1 MTLPTDEAISA
12 KAHLLPLL
20 RGAIAAVRG
29 QRLDEA
35 ERLVDAILGQEPG
48 FADALHIKGHIAM
61 QRGQLAE
68 AAALVQAAIDADFHF
83 EDYHE
88 TLGRIR
94 LAQGDAAAARQ
105 CYGAALALNDKSLGA
120 YIGLAQTLIAEGDYE
135 QAVAALRNGKAVN
148 DRDPELRYL
157 LGFTQMARGKPK
169 KAMVNFRIALAL
181 NPEEQRYRSAYARA
195 LRGLQLTRPDPDL
208 IGSVLPLLGA
218 PGIEPRD
225 LSAVVESALLLEPM
239 IAGLKSLPSRNSAE
253 IALFLQNPASPDLS
267 QLPQLMA
274 WLRYGL
280 VGDRELESLFT
291 ALRRGALALGLGDP
305 GALQRHAGWLAALA
319 IRNFHAEYLDIETE
333 EEKQRV
339 DLLRHRIRKALAKLQ
354 AGDGAAPLGLLTLL
368 GCYRPLY
375 REDFAGLLSGLP
387 WPESL
392 HDLRRIQVTEPLRER
407 TIAAEL
413 PALTP
418 IEDATSKDVRAMYEE
433 SPFPRWNQP
442 VLGNDMPLDRHL
454 RAALPL
460 QNIPELH
467 IERPR
472 VLVAGCGT
480 GLHAILAATTYRDAD
495 VLAID
500 LSRASLA
507 YGKRKVT
514 ELGIPGLRFGQADIL
529 KLGGLPDRF
538 DVIESFGVL
547 HHLREPAAGLAQLVM
562 LLKPGG
568 YMMLGLYSEIGRRD
582 VVAARRLIAMHGYN
596 DTPDDI
602 RRFRTDLER
611 LDPELTERLR
621 KSSAFHSLSDL
632 RDLVFHRQE
641 HRYFPHQLESLI
653 RDAGL
658 DFLGFEFTT
667 PDTLAHYRREYPDD
681 PRAVS
686 FSHWAEMERKNPDLF
701 ANCYRFWLRKP
712 GL

>member
-1 MTLPTDEAISA
+1 MTIPNDETIAS

-29 QRLDEA
+29 HRLEEA
-35 ERLVDAILGQEPG
+35 ERLLDAILNQEAD

-61 QRGQLAE
+61 LRGQLAD
-68 AAALVQAAIDADFHF
+68 AAALVQAAIDKDFHF

-88 TLGRIR
+88 TLGKIR
-94 LAQGDAAAARQ
+94 LAQGDVAAAKQ
-105 CYGAALALNDKSLGA
+105 CFGAALTLNQASLGA
-120 YIGLAQTLIAEGDYE
+120 YTGLAQALIAEGDYE

-181 NPEEQRYRSAYARA
+181 NPEDQRYRSAYARA
-195 LRGLQLTRPDPDL
+195 LRGLRLTRPDPEL
-208 IGSVLPLLGA
+208 IDSVLPLLGA
-218 PGIEPRD
+218 PGVEPRD
-225 LSAVVESALLLEPM
+225 LSAVVESALLLEPT
-239 IAGLKSLPSRNSAE
+239 IAGLKPLTTNSSAE
-253 IALFLQNPASPDLS
+253 IAVFLQSPASPDLS
-267 QLPQLMA
+267 KLPLLMA

-280 VGDRELESLFT
+280 VSERDLEALFT
-291 ALRRGALALGLGDP
+291 ALRRGALALGLGDAA
-305 GALQRHAGWLAALA
+305 ALQRHAIWLAALA
-319 IRNFHAEYLDIETE
+319 VRNFHAEYLDIETE
-333 EEKQRV
+333 EEKHRV
-339 DLLRHRIRKALAKLQ
+339 ELLRHRIRKALAKMP
-354 AGDGAAPLGLLTLL
+354 AGGTAPVALLTLL

-375 REDFAGLLSGLP
+375 REDFATILPSLP

-392 HDLRRIQVTEPLRER
+392 QELKRIQLGEPLREI

-413 PALTP
+413 PSLTP
-418 IEDATSKDVRAMYEE
+418 IEDATSKNVRAMYEE

-442 VLGNDMPLDRHL
+442 VLGNDMPLARHL

-460 QNIPELH
+460 QNIPEIT
-467 IERPR
+467 IEKPR

-480 GLHAILAATTYRDAD
+480 GLHAILAATSYRDAD

-507 YGKRKVT
+507 YGKRKAT

-529 KLGGLPDRF
+529 KLGSLPDRF
-538 DVIESFGVL
+538 DVIESFGVI

-582 VVAARRLIAMHGYN
+582 VVAARRLIAMHGYS

-602 RRFRTDLER
+602 RRFRTDLEK

-621 KSSAFHSLSDL
+621 RSSAFHSLSDL

-641 HRYFPHQLESLI
+641 HRYFPQQLATLI
-653 RDAGL
+653 GDAGL
-658 DFLGFEFTT
+658 EFLGFEFTT
-667 PDTLAHYRREYPDD
+667 PDTLAHYRKEYPDD
-681 PRAVS
+681 PRAIS
-686 FSHWAEMERKNPDLF
+686 FAHWAEVERQHPDLF
-701 ANCYRFWLRKP
+701 SNCYRFWLRKP
-712 GL
+712 V